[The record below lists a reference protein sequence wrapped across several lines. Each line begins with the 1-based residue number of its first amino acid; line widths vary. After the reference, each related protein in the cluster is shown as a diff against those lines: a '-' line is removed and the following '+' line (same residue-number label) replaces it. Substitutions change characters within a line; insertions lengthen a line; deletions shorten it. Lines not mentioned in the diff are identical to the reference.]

1 MPRAPRAFP
10 AETALHI
17 VNRGNDRRR
26 LFATDREYARF
37 LVLIRRAA
45 RDCPLRL
52 LAYVLMPNHWHL
64 VVWPEAPHCVPR
76 FLQRLTGAH
85 AAGLRRATRTV
96 GEGHVYQGRY
106 FAVQLES
113 EIRLR
118 RTLRYVE
125 ANPVRARIVERAE
138 QWRWSSL
145 AERLRSPLLISPPP
159 LELPPLSEWIRL
171 VNTPLP
177 PTVLSALRPAR
188 RRRKE

>member
-26 LFATDREYARF
+26 LFATDREYATF

-45 RDCPLRL
+45 RDYPLRL

-64 VVWPEAPHCVPR
+64 VVWPEEPQRVPR

-85 AAGLRRATRTV
+85 AAGFRRATRTV

-106 FAVQLES
+106 HAVQLDS
-113 EIRLR
+113 EIRLL

-138 QWRWSSL
+138 EWRWSSL
-145 AERLRSPLLISPPP
+145 TERLRSPLLISPPP
-159 LELPPLSEWIRL
+159 LELPPLSEWLRL
-171 VNTPLP
+171 VNTPIP
-177 PTVLSALRPAR
+177 PTVLSALQAT
-188 RRRKE
+188 RRKK